1 MAWNWL
7 LSLMVMSA
15 NAWKSFSSIAL
26 IIFSVLN
33 SKYEVK
39 RETETVTE
47 DV

>member
-33 SKYEVK
+33 IEYKVKKEREREV
-39 RETETVTE
+39 
-47 DV
+47 